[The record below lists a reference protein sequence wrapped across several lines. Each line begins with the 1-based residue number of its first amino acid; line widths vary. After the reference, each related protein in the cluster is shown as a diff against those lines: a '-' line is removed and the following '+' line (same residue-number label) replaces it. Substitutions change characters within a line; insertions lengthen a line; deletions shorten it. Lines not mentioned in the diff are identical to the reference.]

1 MRHGQAVEECKM
13 EPYWG
18 GWIVLVLNGIMIALI
33 LTAPILVG
41 ILIIRVLRRG
51 VTEDR
56 QAFEDSMMSKL
67 EEIAETQEELKK
79 QLDHLS
85 RQ

>member
-1 MRHGQAVEECKM
+1 M

-41 ILIIRVLRRG
+41 ILIIRILRRG

-56 QAFEDSMMSKL
+56 QAFEDLIKTKL
-67 EEIAETQEELKK
+67 EEIAKTQEEIKK

-85 RQ
+85 R

>member
-1 MRHGQAVEECKM
+1 M

-33 LTAPILVG
+33 LTAPLLVG

-51 VTEDR
+51 VTDDR
-56 QAFEDSMMSKL
+56 RAFEDDIRSKL
-67 EEIAETQEELKK
+67 GEITESQAEMKK
-79 QLDHLS
+79 QLDELS
-85 RQ
+85 RR